1 MLNKIIGSLFAL
13 FRTNV
18 RIPIDKHTFLFYNA
32 SIQNKCSSL
41 NGG

>member
-1 MLNKIIGSLFAL
+1 MLNKIIGSLFVL

-18 RIPIDKHTFLFYNA
+18 RILIDKHMFLFYNT
-32 SIQNKCSSL
+32 SIQNKRSCL

>member
-1 MLNKIIGSLFAL
+1 MLNKIIGSLFVL

-18 RIPIDKHTFLFYNA
+18 RILIDKHTFLLYNT
-32 SIQNKCSSL
+32 SIQNECSYL

>member
-1 MLNKIIGSLFAL
+1 MLNKIIGSLFVL

-18 RIPIDKHTFLFYNA
+18 RIFIDKHTFLLYNT
-32 SIQNKCSSL
+32 SIQNKRSYL